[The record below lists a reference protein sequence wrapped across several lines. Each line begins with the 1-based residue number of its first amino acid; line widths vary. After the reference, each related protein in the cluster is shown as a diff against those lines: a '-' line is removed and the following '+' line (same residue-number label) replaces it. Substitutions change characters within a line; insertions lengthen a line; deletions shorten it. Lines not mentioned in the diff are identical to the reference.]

1 MIGAEIDFL
10 DNDVLVSGELLVSR
24 GIPII
29 DWTTKDYLDL
39 KAAGPE
45 RFDGKCFVKFSEF

>member
-10 DNDVLVSGELLVSR
+10 DNDVLGSGQLLVSR

-45 RFDGKCFVKFSEF
+45 RFDGKCFVKFLEF